1 MAAPHDQH
9 EGGPQHPRSRCLA
22 SGRGAGALLA
32 AAVILI
38 TVPAL
43 GGPGDA
49 QAQKGMLFAK
59 KRDCVRAIP
68 LLEDAELARH
78 RPSTGLA
85 LADCY
90 VATGELLKGSELY
103 HVIVADKPQRF
114 WVRSDYNA
122 AKAAKKKAQD
132 LDARIPRLSFRI
144 EGEYEDL
151 EIEIDG
157 KAVSDPTQDRQVQP
171 DVEVSIAAR
180 AKGREEHRRKVVLT
194 EGERH
199 VVAVRLAPARREKP
213 APAPAARA
221 TSWLGARYYGVIL
234 PRFVMNIVADGGRT
248 LIVPGGAFTFT
259 TQATDAEIT
268 VALGYLSYRM
278 GDTPFKPH
286 GQPDTEWEWTR
297 TNLSALTATVDLMWS
312 FPLDAAGNVQFR
324 IGGAAGLGWMF
335 AGEMNRVQSYPKDG
349 KPGDPWSY
357 AQCAGPNNPR
367 GTFRYC
373 NALDKDA
380 MHYPGYAEPDWFHR
394 GIRPLVFPWLV
405 LPQLGFSFRPS
416 RALAIDLDTGVSVS
430 GFLTSLGFRVGL

>member
-1 MAAPHDQH
+1 M
-9 EGGPQHPRSRCLA
+9 LA
-22 SGRGAGALLA
+22 TA
-32 AAVILI
+32 
-38 TVPAL
+38 PAL

-68 LLEDAELARH
+68 PLEDAELARH

-90 VATGELLKGSELY
+90 VATGELLKGSELL
-103 HVIVADKPQRF
+103 HVVASDKPQRF
-114 WVRSDYNA
+114 WIRSDYNA

-144 EGEYEDL
+144 DGEYEEL

-171 DVEVSIAAR
+171 DVEVTIAAR
-180 AKGREEHRRKVVLT
+180 ARGREELREKVVLT

-199 VVAVRLAPARREKP
+199 VVAVRLAPARREKR
-213 APAPAARA
+213 APTRTASP

-234 PRFVMNIVADGGRT
+234 PRFVMNLVADGGRN
-248 LIVPGGAFTFT
+248 LVVPGGAFTFT

-278 GDTPFKPH
+278 ADTPFKPH
-286 GQPDTEWEWTR
+286 GQPDTEWEWMG
-297 TNLSALTATVDLMWS
+297 TNLSALTATVDLMWT
-312 FPLDAAGNVQFR
+312 FPLDAAGNVQLR
-324 IGGAAGLGWMF
+324 VGGAAGLGWMF
-335 AGEMNRVQSYPKDG
+335 AGQMSRVQSYPKDG
-349 KPGDPWSY
+349 KPGDPWTY
-357 AQCAGPNNPR
+357 AKCAGPNNPR

-380 MHYPGYAEPDWFHR
+380 THYPGYAEPDWFHR